1 MPKKQ
6 NQYSLEGKKIPSVTT
21 ILNVISKPALMYWY
35 GKHGTKECQ
44 RLLKEAGSY
53 GDMVHTIT
61 QNFLEGQRQKVT
73 ADQKIILKNLKSVTK
88 GWQWEGFEVV
98 LINKEYG
105 YGGTCDGIATIDSKR
120 TLVDFKTSKGVWP
133 EFSLQMAAY
142 EACETADGGKKLD
155 IEQVRILHLDKET
168 LSWSVLNIDTT
179 DLFPIFLAAKDLYE
193 WQQKNK

>member
-6 NQYSLEGKKIPSVTT
+6 NQYSLKGKKIPSVTT

-44 RLLKEAGSY
+44 RLLKEAGEF

-61 QNFLEGQRQKVT
+61 QNFLEGQKQRVT
-73 ADQKIILKNLKSVTK
+73 SDQKLILRNLKAVTK
-88 GWQWEGFEVV
+88 GWEWLEFEKV
-98 LINKEYG
+98 LLNPKHS
-105 YGGTCDGIATIDSKR
+105 YGGTCDALARVDGR
-120 TLVDFKTSKGVWP
+120 LVLADFKTSKGVWP

-142 EACETADGGKKLD
+142 EACLEGIED
-155 IEQVRILHLDKET
+155 IRILHLDKET

-179 DLFPIFLAAKDLYE
+179 GLFPIFLAAKELYE
-193 WQQKNK
+193 WQQKHK